1 MNNQYMVQSKD
12 FKKNKLLNK
21 FKQFFQDKDFEINF
35 NAFEQIENGHLIK
48 MMAMI
53 CPFSTSEKQ
62 MLLESKNIN
71 ILEKNLLSLF
81 DYYNNQTISNETIN

>member
-1 MNNQYMVQSKD
+1 
-12 FKKNKLLNK
+12 
-21 FKQFFQDKDFEINF
+21 
-35 NAFEQIENGHLIK
+35 

-53 CPFSTSEKQ
+53 CPFTTSEKQ

-81 DYYNNQTISNETIN
+81 DYNNNQTISNETIN